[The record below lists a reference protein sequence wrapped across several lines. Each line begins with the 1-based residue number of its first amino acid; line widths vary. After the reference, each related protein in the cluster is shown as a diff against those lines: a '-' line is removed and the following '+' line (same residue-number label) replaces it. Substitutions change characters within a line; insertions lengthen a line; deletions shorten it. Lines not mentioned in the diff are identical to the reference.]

1 MTEIEKLG
9 MDYIRP
15 QLDEAYKPYGEVKMM
30 ELTRFNGYDM
40 LTAFEEGSKVVKN
53 EQPPEIPRYSEQD
66 IIKAIE
72 DEGLVDYAWGYKTPT
87 CIWIY
92 TDGMEKDEIWEKYP
106 TPLHGFEQANWNEK
120 YLEPASYFLL
130 QDYSGNLKRLSHA
143 IENPGDKT
151 TIPDDE

>member
-40 LTAFEEGSKVVKN
+40 LTAFEEGSKVNDK
-53 EQPPEIPRYSEQD
+53 EPTEIPLYNEQD

-72 DEGLVDYAWGYKTPT
+72 DEGLVDRAWGYKTPS

-92 TDGMEKDEIWEKYP
+92 TEGMEKNEIWEKYP
-106 TPLHGFEQANWNEK
+106 TPLHGFEQASWNGN
-120 YLEPASYFLL
+120 YLEKATYFLL
-130 QDYSGNLKRLSHA
+130 SDYPGAEELKED
-143 IENPGDKT
+143 IYE
-151 TIPDDE
+151 

>member
-15 QLDEAYKPYGEVKMM
+15 QLDRSYEPYGETKMM

-40 LTAFEEGSKVVKN
+40 LSAFEEGSKVVKN
-53 EQPPEIPRYSEQD
+53 EQPTEIPCYNEQD

-72 DEGLVDYAWGYKTPT
+72 DEGLVDDAWGYKTPT

-92 TDGMEKDEIWEKYP
+92 TEGMEKEIWEKYP
-106 TPLHGFEQANWNEK
+106 TPLHGFEKSSWAEGC
-120 YLEPASYFLL
+120 LEPASYFLL
-130 QDYSGNLKRLSHA
+130 QDYSGNLKRLSHT
-143 IENPGDKT
+143 IENPEDKII
-151 TIPDDE
+151 IPDDE